1 MTSPQLFWR
10 WPFLALAAL
19 LLILASPP
27 AQAINITIGGVP
39 ITDLVGDP
47 RDTDGAGN
55 DTITFNST
63 LAGAAG
69 FALPGYT
76 VSGKVKLGGAGGVGA
91 GKGSIITLTD
101 FTATRIAAAGQVAPL
116 VIAFSHTFP
125 QPPKPAFAFDQIA
138 GTATHTGAVNVQ
150 WQGNVNGVAIVKPVG
165 PTVKNFGA
173 PAGGANVDAVN
184 GGHGLMNIPPPPG
197 PPWTLRGDLT
207 LSLGAVGDVFVM
219 PNSAEVGVF
228 AVPESSSACMVLA
241 GLVAVGLAHRFKARR
256 GL

>member
-1 MTSPQLFWR
+1 MTQAHLLWR
-10 WPFLALAAL
+10 WPVMALAAML
-19 LLILASPP
+19 LTLASPP
-27 AQAINITIGGVP
+27 AQAINITIGGVA
-39 ITDLVGDP
+39 ITDLVGDAH
-47 RDTDGAGN
+47 DTDGAGN
-55 DTITFNST
+55 DTISFNST

-91 GKGSIITLTD
+91 GQGSVITLTD
-101 FTATRIAAAGQVAPL
+101 FTATRVAAAGQVAPL

-125 QPPKPAFAFDQIA
+125 QPPKPAFAFDRIF
-138 GTATHTGAVNVQ
+138 GTVTHTGVVNLQ
-150 WQGNVNGVAIVKPVG
+150 WQGSVNGAAIVKPVG
-165 PTVKNFGA
+165 PTVKNFLA

-197 PPWTLRGDLT
+197 PPWTLQGDLT
-207 LSLGAVGDVFVM
+207 FSLGAVGDVFVM
-219 PNSAEVGVF
+219 PNSADVGVF

-241 GLVAVGLAHRFKARR
+241 GLLAVALARRFKAQR